1 MMMHVVVHILLR
13 EVKVLLCLDG
23 PKVVIAR
30 GDSIGR
36 RVLGLLP
43 LSSVQQAIVLLVT
56 SQNMDPVIL
65 NGAIAFMRV

>member
-1 MMMHVVVHILLR
+1 MMMHVVVHILLK

-23 PKVVIAR
+23 SKVVIAR

-36 RVLGLLP
+36 RVLSLVP
-43 LSSVQQAIVLLVT
+43 LSSVQQAIVPLVI